1 MTFSMTTI
9 GTLQFWW
16 TENLYMFTHA
26 TFTILLYLK
35 GKPGT
40 TFSSSYTHIFIF
52 WIGNGDGI
60 MWSCALLAR
69 LLGTAPA
76 CALFLYSLTSQQRSD
91 SRGLA
96 SEKKKDVDEI
106 NAIVPLSQDDP
117 DAPPQLVVP
126 VILALFLISTIPSPA
141 APEFVTSIVGLHV
154 VSLMPLLLPRW
165 NFKTFKIPTLSL
177 YFAVTAICFVVRLQ
191 TTMAALTSDD
201 EGASTLPAFLQRV
214 SFAFAIDA
222 SPAQAATAWDVIY
235 TSICFLCYT
244 AFGADMTPRLRSLL
258 PTITAMLALGVG
270 FAAPFSLGNVLD
282 EFVGPAPQ
290 GADVVEQV
298 E

>member
-1 MTFSMTTI
+1 
-9 GTLQFWW
+9 
-16 TENLYMFTHA
+16 
-26 TFTILLYLK
+26 
-35 GKPGT
+35 
-40 TFSSSYTHIFIF
+40 
-52 WIGNGDGI
+52 

-76 CALFLYSLTSQQRSD
+76 CALFLYSLTGQQKND
-91 SRGLA
+91 SRGLTP
-96 SEKKKDVDEI
+96 EKKTKDDDEI

-141 APEFVTSIVGLHV
+141 ATEFVSFIVGLHV
-154 VSLMPLLLPRW
+154 VSLIPLLLPRW
-165 NFKTFKIPTLSL
+165 NIKPFKVPTLSL
-177 YFAVTAICFVVRLQ
+177 YFAVTAICFVMRLQ
-191 TTMAALTSDD
+191 TTMAALTSESEYDG
-201 EGASTLPAFLQRV
+201 ETGASVSTLPAFIRRV
-214 SFAFAIDA
+214 SFAFAMDA
-222 SPAQAATAWDVIY
+222 SPAQAATAWDVVY
-235 TSICFLCYT
+235 TSICLLCYT
-244 AFGADMTPRLRSLL
+244 AFGADVAPRLRSVF
-258 PTITAMLALGVG
+258 PTMTAMLALGVG